1 MKAKIFGAVS
11 IGNHLAQA
19 SRQAGWEVTVVDTDA
34 GALERMK
41 NEIYPKRYGTWDETI
56 QLHTPE
62 SAPKGGFDVV
72 LIGTPPDHHLTV
84 AVKVL
89 REEAPRLL
97 QIEKPL
103 CSPTLEGLD
112 EFMKEV
118 KNHPE
123 AMVVVGFNH
132 LLGANTLK
140 SEEVIR
146 GNDFGRIQSID
157 AEIRSHWKNIFD
169 AHSWL
174 SGPED
179 SYLGYWKRGGG
190 AGGEHIHAL
199 NLWQHFSHL
208 AGGGRIAEVS
218 AVFDYVKDRGA
229 EYDRSCF
236 LNVVTEKGLVG
247 RIAQDVITLPKKKF
261 VHIQFEKGSVDWV
274 NDVTKTTDQVVMQFH
289 GKDPEV
295 FNITKSRTEEFF
307 KEIEHIG
314 ALLEGKIAIGDS
326 PIRLERGL
334 DSMLVLAAG
343 HKAYQEKRTVKVEYP
358 W

>member
-1 MKAKIFGAVS
+1 MKAKIFGAGS

-19 SRQAGWEVTVVDTDA
+19 SRQAGWEVTVVDTDPK
-34 GALERMK
+34 ALSRMK
-41 NEIYPKRYGTWDETI
+41 NEIYPKRYGAWDETI
-56 QLHTPE
+56 RLFVPQD
-62 SAPKGGFDVV
+62 APKEKYDVV
-72 LIGTPPDHHLTV
+72 LVGTPPDTHLSIATR
-84 AVKVL
+84 VL
-89 REEAPRLL
+89 REEAPRVL

-112 EFMKEV
+112 EFMREV

-123 AMVVVGFNH
+123 TMVVVGFNH
-132 LLGANTLK
+132 LLGAHTLK

-146 GNDFGRIQSID
+146 GNDLGSIQSID

-169 AHSWL
+169 AHPWL
-174 SGPED
+174 SGPQD
-179 SYLGYWKRGGG
+179 TYLGYWKRGGG

-199 NLWQHFSHL
+199 NLWQHFSHMVG
-208 AGGGRIAEVS
+208 AGRIREVS

-261 VHIQFEKGSVDWV
+261 VHVQFEKGSVDWL

-295 FNITKSRTEEFF
+295 YDISKTRTEEFF

-314 ALLEGKIAIGDS
+314 ALCEGKIAIADS
-326 PIRLERGL
+326 PIRLERGV
-334 DSMLVLAAG
+334 DSMLVLAAA
-343 HKAYQEKRTVKVEYP
+343 HKSYQEKRTVQVEYP